1 MGFREFQ
8 YVIAIAKYQNITKA
22 AESLYI
28 GQPTLSKFLKNLED
42 ELGVSLFRKAGHK
55 YHLTYVGEYAASH
68 SSRIS
73 GDVSQCKNPD
83 CGRTFR

>member
-1 MGFREFQ
+1 MEFREFQ

-55 YHLTYVGEYAASH
+55 YHLTYVGERYLEKAEQILQDRKSTRLNSSH
-68 SSRIS
+68 
-73 GDVSQCKNPD
+73 
-83 CGRTFR
+83 